1 MRIAT
6 YSINNPVTVWLLMVI
21 CLVGG
26 VLGVINIGKLEDPA
40 FAVKTAIVTTNYPGA
55 TAEEVEQE
63 VTEPLESTIQQLA
76 TLGDI
81 TSRSLPGQSQ
91 ITVEI
96 RDDFNSDNLPQAWDE
111 LRRKVSAAAM
121 RLPSGAN
128 SPVVNDDFGD
138 VYGMFYAV
146 VAEGYSNR
154 EKQQL
159 ATRLRREILTV
170 PGVTQAQLAGVP
182 EETIYVEVSQE
193 KLASLGIS
201 MSSIAQVFQTESAI
215 ANAGSMRL
223 GERRVRLVIPAGD
236 DSEETIRKL
245 KFGVPGTTEQLHVG
259 DIARVYRVESERPSQ
274 VVRHNGQEAF
284 TLAIAGRSDQNIV
297 DIGHEVEE
305 HLNELRETL
314 PLGVDILP
322 IYEQH
327 IVVDTAISD
336 FLVNLAASVA
346 IVVAVLLL
354 VMGWRVGVVVGSTL
368 LLTVLGTVLLM
379 WIFEIQMERISLG
392 ALIIAMGM
400 LVDNAIVIAE
410 SMLLNMQK
418 GQAST
423 EAAEDAAQQTQYP
436 LLAATV
442 IGILAFAGI
451 GLSQDTTGDF
461 MFSLFAVICISLL
474 LSWILAVTVT
484 PLLGHYFFKQTTNGD
499 NGELYNSTGYR
510 FYRGLLGSALRF
522 PKFTVLLLVML
533 TGLSVV
539 GFGLVKQSFFP
550 PSNTPIFYINYTL
563 PQGSDIRATEADIA
577 AIEKQVLAQDEVV
590 NVSSFIG
597 MGASRFMLTY
607 SPELPNPAFGQLI
620 VRTHNRDEIPA
631 VMQRLN
637 EDIRKQHPQAEVF
650 TQRLFFGPATGAKIE
665 ARFKGSDDEVLRD
678 LAAKAEDIMRSTPSV
693 TDIRQDWRQREFT
706 VYPVV
711 DEQKAK
717 IVGLSRTDIADA
729 TEFATV
735 GKTVGV
741 YREDEQQIPV
751 VIRPP
756 VSERQSMQWLK
767 DRLIWS
773 EVQQDFI
780 PITQVIK
787 SFDVEA
793 HNGVIKRR
801 NRVRTLSVLAEPA
814 DGFTAEEGR
823 KQLAQTLAEL
833 DMPAGYELEWGGE
846 YESSRDAQAALGQ
859 QLPVSFLCMILITV
873 LLFNAVR
880 QALLIWFIVPMAI
893 CGVSAGLI
901 LTGLPF
907 SFTALLG
914 LLSLSGMLIKNAIV
928 LVDEADLRRKQG
940 GSIREVIV
948 GASLSRVRPVM
959 LAVLTTV
966 LGMIPLLWDA
976 FFASMA
982 VTIMAGLTFATLLT
996 LVAVPVLYELFFSSQ
1011 SESAETRA

>member
-1 MRIAT
+1 MKIAT
-6 YSINNPVTVWLLMVI
+6 YSIKNPLTVWLLMLI
-21 CLVGG
+21 CLIGG
-26 VLGVINIGKLEDPA
+26 VTGVVAIGKLEDPA
-40 FAVKTAIVTTNYPGA
+40 FAVKTAIVTTTYPGA
-55 TAEEVEQE
+55 TAEEVELE
-63 VTEPLESTIQQLA
+63 ITEPLESTIQQLA
-76 TLGDI
+76 QLGDI

-96 RDDFNSDNLPQAWDE
+96 RDDFNSDNLQQAWDE

-121 RLPSGAN
+121 KLPSGAN

-146 VAEGYSNR
+146 VAEGFSDR
-154 EKQQL
+154 QRQEL
-159 ATRLRREILTV
+159 ATRLRREVLTV

-182 EETIYVEVSQE
+182 EETIYVEVTQE

-201 MSSIAQVFQTESAI
+201 MSSIASVFQTESDI

-223 GERRVRLVIPAGD
+223 GERRIRLVLPAGD
-236 DSEETIRKL
+236 DSEETIKGL
-245 KFGVPGTTEQLHVG
+245 KFGVPGTTEQLHIG
-259 DIARVYRVESERPSQ
+259 DIARVYRVESESPSQ
-274 VVRHNGQEAF
+274 VVRHNGHEAF
-284 TLAIAGRSDQNIV
+284 TLAIAGRSDRNIV
-297 DIGHEVEE
+297 DIGHAVEA
-305 HLNELRETL
+305 HLDELRSHL

-354 VMGWRVGVVVGSTL
+354 VMGWRVGVVVGGTL
-368 LLTVLGTVLLM
+368 LLTVLGTVLTM

-410 SMLLNMQK
+410 SMLLSMHK
-418 GQAST
+418 GQDSVS
-423 EAAEDAAQQTQYP
+423 AAEDAAQQTQYP

-484 PLLGHYFFKQTTNGD
+484 PLLGHYLFTQKEA
-499 NGELYNSTGYR
+499 GEDAGHYDGGGYR
-510 FYRGLLGSALRF
+510 FYKGLLGAALRF
-522 PKFTVLLLVML
+522 PRITVLVLVA
-533 TGLSVV
+533 TTAVSVM
-539 GFGLVKQSFFP
+539 GFALVKQSFFP

-577 AIEKQVLAQDEVV
+577 DIEALVKARDEVV
-590 NVSSFIG
+590 NVTSFIG

-607 SPELPNPAFGQLI
+607 SPDLPNPSFGQLI
-620 VRTHNRDEIPA
+620 VRTHNREEIPL
-631 VMQRLN
+631 VMN
-637 EDIRKQHPQAEVF
+637 ELRAQIRERHPQADVF

-665 ARFKGSDDEVLRD
+665 ARFKGNDSAVLRE
-678 LAAKAEDIMRSTPSV
+678 LGAKAEALMRQDPTI
-693 TDIRQDWRQREFT
+693 TDVRQDWRQREFT
-706 VYPVV
+706 IYPVV

-717 IVGLSRTDIADA
+717 IAGLSRTDIADA

-735 GKTVGV
+735 GKTVGI
-741 YREDEQQIPV
+741 YREDERQIPV

-756 VSERQSMQWLK
+756 VSERQNMDWLR

-787 SFDVEA
+787 EFDVQA
-793 HNGVIKRR
+793 HDGIIKRR
-801 NRVRTLSVLAEPA
+801 NRVRTLTVQAEPA
-814 DGFTAEEGR
+814 GDYTAEEAR
-823 KQLAQTLAEL
+823 RNVAAVIEN
-833 DMPAGYELEWGGE
+833 MPLPDGYSFEWGGE
-846 YESSRDAQAALGQ
+846 FESSRDAQKALGQ
-859 QLPVSFLCMILITV
+859 QLPLSFLSMILITV

-893 CGVSAGLI
+893 CGVTAGLVF
-901 LTGLPF
+901 TGMPF

-928 LVDEADLRRKQG
+928 LVDETDLRRKEG
-940 GSIREVIV
+940 GALRDAIV
-948 GASLSRVRPVM
+948 GASLSRVRPVV

-982 VTIMAGLTFATLLT
+982 VTIMSGLTFATLLT
-996 LVAVPVLYELFFSSQ
+996 LVAVPVLYSLFFS
-1011 SESAETRA
+1011 EKDMGH

>member
-1 MRIAT
+1 MKIAT
-6 YSINNPVTVWLLMVI
+6 YSIKNPLTVWLLMLI
-21 CLVGG
+21 CLIGG
-26 VLGVINIGKLEDPA
+26 VTGVVAIGKLEDPA
-40 FAVKTAIVTTNYPGA
+40 FAVKTAIVTTTYPGA
-55 TAEEVEQE
+55 TAEEVELE
-63 VTEPLESTIQQLA
+63 ITEPLESTIQQLA
-76 TLGDI
+76 QLGDI

-96 RDDFNSDNLPQAWDE
+96 RDDFNSDNLQQAWDE

-121 RLPSGAN
+121 KLPSGAN

-146 VAEGYSNR
+146 VAEGFSDR
-154 EKQQL
+154 QRQEL
-159 ATRLRREILTV
+159 ATRLRREVLTV

-182 EETIYVEVSQE
+182 EETIYVEVTQE

-201 MSSIAQVFQTESAI
+201 MSSIASVFQTESDI

-223 GERRVRLVIPAGD
+223 GERRIRLVLPAGD
-236 DSEETIRKL
+236 DSEETIKGL
-245 KFGVPGTTEQLHVG
+245 KFGVPGTTEQLHIG
-259 DIARVYRVESERPSQ
+259 DIARVYRVESESPSQ
-274 VVRHNGQEAF
+274 VVRHNGHEAF
-284 TLAIAGRSDQNIV
+284 TLAIAGRSDRNIV
-297 DIGHEVEE
+297 DIGHAVEA
-305 HLNELRETL
+305 HLDELRSHL

-354 VMGWRVGVVVGSTL
+354 VMGWRVGVVVGGTL
-368 LLTVLGTVLLM
+368 LLTVLGTVLTM

-410 SMLLNMQK
+410 SMLLSMHK
-418 GQAST
+418 GQDSVS
-423 EAAEDAAQQTQYP
+423 AAEDAAQQTQYP

-484 PLLGHYFFKQTTNGD
+484 PLLGHYLFTQKEA
-499 NGELYNSTGYR
+499 GEDAGHYDGGGYR
-510 FYRGLLGSALRF
+510 FYKGLLGAALRF
-522 PKFTVLLLVML
+522 PRITVLVLVA
-533 TGLSVV
+533 TTAVSVM
-539 GFGLVKQSFFP
+539 GFALVKQSFFP

-577 AIEKQVLAQDEVV
+577 DIEALVKARDEVV
-590 NVSSFIG
+590 NVTSFIG

-607 SPELPNPAFGQLI
+607 SPDLPNPSFGQLI
-620 VRTHNRDEIPA
+620 VRTHNREEIPL
-631 VMQRLN
+631 VMN
-637 EDIRKQHPQAEVF
+637 ELRAQIRERHPQADVF

-665 ARFKGSDDEVLRD
+665 ARFKGNDSAMLRE
-678 LAAKAEDIMRSTPSV
+678 LGAKAEALMRQEPTI
-693 TDIRQDWRQREFT
+693 TDVRQDWRQREFT
-706 VYPVV
+706 IYPVV

-717 IVGLSRTDIADA
+717 IAGLSRTDIADA

-735 GKTVGV
+735 GKTVGI
-741 YREDEQQIPV
+741 YREDERQIPV

-756 VSERQSMQWLK
+756 VSERQNMDWLR

-787 SFDVEA
+787 EFDVQA
-793 HNGVIKRR
+793 HDGIIKRR
-801 NRVRTLSVLAEPA
+801 NRVRTLTVQAEPA
-814 DGFTAEEGR
+814 GDYTAEEAR
-823 KQLAQTLAEL
+823 RNVAAVIEN
-833 DMPAGYELEWGGE
+833 MPLPDGYSFEWGGE
-846 YESSRDAQAALGQ
+846 FESSRDAQKALGQ
-859 QLPVSFLCMILITV
+859 QLPLSFLSMILITV

-893 CGVSAGLI
+893 CGVTAGLVF
-901 LTGLPF
+901 TGMPF

-928 LVDEADLRRKQG
+928 LVDETDLRRKEG
-940 GSIREVIV
+940 GALRDAIV
-948 GASLSRVRPVM
+948 GASLSRVRPVV

-982 VTIMAGLTFATLLT
+982 VTIMSGLTFATLLT
-996 LVAVPVLYELFFSSQ
+996 LVAVPVLYSLFFS
-1011 SESAETRA
+1011 EKDMGH

>member
-1 MRIAT
+1 MKIAT
-6 YSINNPVTVWLLMVI
+6 YSIKNPLTVWLLMLI
-21 CLVGG
+21 CLIGG
-26 VLGVINIGKLEDPA
+26 VTGVVAIGKLEDPA
-40 FAVKTAIVTTNYPGA
+40 FAVKTAIVTTTYPGA
-55 TAEEVEQE
+55 TAEEVELE
-63 VTEPLESTIQQLA
+63 ITEPLESTIQQLA
-76 TLGDI
+76 QLGDI

-96 RDDFNSDNLPQAWDE
+96 RDDFNSDNLQQAWDE

-121 RLPSGAN
+121 KLPSGAN

-146 VAEGYSNR
+146 VAEGFSDR
-154 EKQQL
+154 QRQEL
-159 ATRLRREILTV
+159 ATRLRREVLTV

-182 EETIYVEVSQE
+182 EETIYVEVTQE

-201 MSSIAQVFQTESAI
+201 MSSIASVFQTESDI

-223 GERRVRLVIPAGD
+223 GERRIRLVLPAGD
-236 DSEETIRKL
+236 DSEETIKGL
-245 KFGVPGTTEQLHVG
+245 KFGVPGTTEQLHIG
-259 DIARVYRVESERPSQ
+259 DIARVYRVESESPSQ
-274 VVRHNGQEAF
+274 VVRHNGHEAF
-284 TLAIAGRSDQNIV
+284 TLAIAGRSDRNIV
-297 DIGHEVEE
+297 DIGHAVEA
-305 HLNELRETL
+305 HLDELRSHL

-354 VMGWRVGVVVGSTL
+354 VMGWRVGVVVGGTL
-368 LLTVLGTVLLM
+368 LLTVLGTVLTM

-410 SMLLNMQK
+410 SMLLSMHK
-418 GQAST
+418 GQDSVS
-423 EAAEDAAQQTQYP
+423 AAEDAAQQTQYP

-484 PLLGHYFFKQTTNGD
+484 PLLGHYLFTQKEA
-499 NGELYNSTGYR
+499 GEDAGHYDGGGYR
-510 FYRGLLGSALRF
+510 FYKGLLGAALRF
-522 PKFTVLLLVML
+522 PRITVLVLVA
-533 TGLSVV
+533 TTAVSVM
-539 GFGLVKQSFFP
+539 GFALVKQSFFP

-577 AIEKQVLAQDEVV
+577 DIEAMVKARDEVV
-590 NVSSFIG
+590 NVTSFIG

-607 SPELPNPAFGQLI
+607 SPDLPNPSFGQLI
-620 VRTHNRDEIPA
+620 VRTHNREEIPL
-631 VMQRLN
+631 VMN
-637 EDIRKQHPQAEVF
+637 ELRAQIRERHPQADVF

-665 ARFKGSDDEVLRD
+665 ARFKGNDSAVLRE
-678 LAAKAEDIMRSTPSV
+678 LGAKAEALMRQEPTI
-693 TDIRQDWRQREFT
+693 TDVRQDWRQREFT
-706 VYPVV
+706 IYPVV

-717 IVGLSRTDIADA
+717 IAGLSRTDIADA

-735 GKTVGV
+735 GKTVGI
-741 YREDEQQIPV
+741 YREDERQIPV

-756 VSERQSMQWLK
+756 VSERQNMDWLR

-787 SFDVEA
+787 EFDVQA
-793 HNGVIKRR
+793 HDGIIKRR
-801 NRVRTLSVLAEPA
+801 NRVRTLTVQAEPA
-814 DGFTAEEGR
+814 GDYTAEEAR
-823 KQLAQTLAEL
+823 RNVAAVIENMSLP
-833 DMPAGYELEWGGE
+833 DGYSFEWGGE
-846 YESSRDAQAALGQ
+846 FESSRDAQKALGQ
-859 QLPVSFLCMILITV
+859 QLPLSFLSMILITV

-893 CGVSAGLI
+893 CGVTAGLVF
-901 LTGLPF
+901 TGMPF

-928 LVDEADLRRKQG
+928 LVDETDLRRKEG
-940 GSIREVIV
+940 GALRDAIV
-948 GASLSRVRPVM
+948 GASLSRVRPVV

-982 VTIMAGLTFATLLT
+982 VTIMSGLTFATLLT
-996 LVAVPVLYELFFSSQ
+996 LVAVPVLYSLFFS
-1011 SESAETRA
+1011 EKDMGH

>member
-1 MRIAT
+1 MKIAT
-6 YSINNPVTVWLLMVI
+6 YSIKNPLTVWLLMLI
-21 CLVGG
+21 CLIGG
-26 VLGVINIGKLEDPA
+26 VTGVVAIGKLEDPA
-40 FAVKTAIVTTNYPGA
+40 FAVKTAIVTTTYPGA
-55 TAEEVEQE
+55 TAEEVELE
-63 VTEPLESTIQQLA
+63 ITEPLESTIQQLA
-76 TLGDI
+76 QLGDI

-96 RDDFNSDNLPQAWDE
+96 RDDFNSDNLQQAWDE

-121 RLPSGAN
+121 KLPSGAN

-146 VAEGYSNR
+146 VAEGFSDR
-154 EKQQL
+154 QRQEL
-159 ATRLRREILTV
+159 ATRLRREVLTV

-182 EETIYVEVSQE
+182 EETIYVEVTQE

-201 MSSIAQVFQTESAI
+201 MSSIASVFQTESDI

-223 GERRVRLVIPAGD
+223 GERRIRLVLPAGD
-236 DSEETIRKL
+236 DSEETIKGL
-245 KFGVPGTTEQLHVG
+245 KFGVPGTTEQLHIG
-259 DIARVYRVESERPSQ
+259 DIARVYRVESESPSQ
-274 VVRHNGQEAF
+274 VVRHNGHEAF
-284 TLAIAGRSDQNIV
+284 TLAIAGRSDRNIV
-297 DIGHEVEE
+297 DIGHAVEA
-305 HLNELRETL
+305 HLDELRSHL

-354 VMGWRVGVVVGSTL
+354 VMGWRVGVVVGGTL
-368 LLTVLGTVLLM
+368 LLTVLGTVLTM

-410 SMLLNMQK
+410 SMLLSMHK
-418 GQAST
+418 GQDSVS
-423 EAAEDAAQQTQYP
+423 AAEDAAQQTQYP

-484 PLLGHYFFKQTTNGD
+484 PLLGHYLFTQKEA
-499 NGELYNSTGYR
+499 GEDAGHYDGGGYR
-510 FYRGLLGSALRF
+510 FYKGLLGAALRF
-522 PKFTVLLLVML
+522 PRITVLVLVA
-533 TGLSVV
+533 TTAVSVM
-539 GFGLVKQSFFP
+539 GFALVKQSFFP

-577 AIEKQVLAQDEVV
+577 DIEALVKARDEVV
-590 NVSSFIG
+590 NVTSFIG

-607 SPELPNPAFGQLI
+607 SPDLPNPSFGQLI
-620 VRTHNRDEIPA
+620 VRTHNREEIPL
-631 VMQRLN
+631 VMN
-637 EDIRKQHPQAEVF
+637 ELRAQIRERHPQADVF

-665 ARFKGSDDEVLRD
+665 ARFKGNDSAMLRE
-678 LAAKAEDIMRSTPSV
+678 LGAKAEALMRQEPTI
-693 TDIRQDWRQREFT
+693 TDVRQDWRQREFT
-706 VYPVV
+706 IYPVV

-717 IVGLSRTDIADA
+717 IAGLSRTDIADA

-735 GKTVGV
+735 GKTVGI
-741 YREDEQQIPV
+741 YREDERQIPV

-756 VSERQSMQWLK
+756 VSERQNMDWLR

-787 SFDVEA
+787 EFDVQA
-793 HNGVIKRR
+793 HDGIIKRR
-801 NRVRTLSVLAEPA
+801 NRVRTLTVQAEPA
-814 DGFTAEEGR
+814 GDYTAEEAR
-823 KQLAQTLAEL
+823 RNVAAVIEN
-833 DMPAGYELEWGGE
+833 MPLPDGYSFEWGGE
-846 YESSRDAQAALGQ
+846 FESSRDAQKALGQ
-859 QLPVSFLCMILITV
+859 QLPLSFLSMILITV

-893 CGVSAGLI
+893 CGVTAGLVF
-901 LTGLPF
+901 TGMPF

-928 LVDEADLRRKQG
+928 LVDETDLRRKEG
-940 GSIREVIV
+940 GALRDAIV
-948 GASLSRVRPVM
+948 GASLSRVRPVV

-982 VTIMAGLTFATLLT
+982 VTIMSGLTFATLLT
-996 LVAVPVLYELFFSSQ
+996 LVAVPVLYSLFFS
-1011 SESAETRA
+1011 EKGMGH

>member
-1 MRIAT
+1 MKIAT
-6 YSINNPVTVWLLMVI
+6 YSIKNPLTVWLLMLI
-21 CLVGG
+21 CLIGG
-26 VLGVINIGKLEDPA
+26 VTGVVAIGKLEDPA
-40 FAVKTAIVTTNYPGA
+40 FAVKTAIVTTTYPGA
-55 TAEEVEQE
+55 TAEEVELE
-63 VTEPLESTIQQLA
+63 ITEPLESTIQQLA
-76 TLGDI
+76 QLGDI

-96 RDDFNSDNLPQAWDE
+96 RDDFNSDNLQQAWDE

-121 RLPSGAN
+121 KLPSGAN

-146 VAEGYSNR
+146 VAEGFSDR
-154 EKQQL
+154 QRQEL
-159 ATRLRREILTV
+159 ATRLRREVLTV

-182 EETIYVEVSQE
+182 EETIYVEVTQE

-201 MSSIAQVFQTESAI
+201 MSSIASVFQTESDI

-223 GERRVRLVIPAGD
+223 GERRIRLVLPAGD
-236 DSEETIRKL
+236 DSEETIKGL
-245 KFGVPGTTEQLHVG
+245 KFGVPGTTEQLHIG
-259 DIARVYRVESERPSQ
+259 DIARVYRVESESPSQ
-274 VVRHNGQEAF
+274 VVRHNGHEAF
-284 TLAIAGRSDQNIV
+284 TLAIAGRSDRNIV
-297 DIGHEVEE
+297 DIGHAVEA
-305 HLNELRETL
+305 HLDELRSHL

-354 VMGWRVGVVVGSTL
+354 VMGWRVGVVVGGTL
-368 LLTVLGTVLLM
+368 LLTVLGTVLTM

-410 SMLLNMQK
+410 SMLLSMHK
-418 GQAST
+418 GQDSVS
-423 EAAEDAAQQTQYP
+423 AAEDAAQQTQYP

-484 PLLGHYFFKQTTNGD
+484 PLLGHYLFTQKEA
-499 NGELYNSTGYR
+499 GEDAGHYDGGGYR
-510 FYRGLLGSALRF
+510 FYKGLLGAALRF
-522 PKFTVLLLVML
+522 PRITVLVLVA
-533 TGLSVV
+533 TTAVSVM
-539 GFGLVKQSFFP
+539 GFALVKQSFFP

-577 AIEKQVLAQDEVV
+577 DIEALVKVRDEVV
-590 NVSSFIG
+590 NVTSFIG

-607 SPELPNPAFGQLI
+607 SPDLPNPSFGQLI
-620 VRTHNRDEIPA
+620 VRTHNREEIPV
-631 VMQRLN
+631 VMN
-637 EDIRKQHPQAEVF
+637 ELRAQIRERHPQADVF

-665 ARFKGSDDEVLRD
+665 ARFKGNDSAVLRE
-678 LAAKAEDIMRSTPSV
+678 LGAKAEALMRQEPTI
-693 TDIRQDWRQREFT
+693 TDVRQDWRQREFT
-706 VYPVV
+706 IYPVV

-717 IVGLSRTDIADA
+717 IAGLSRTDIADA

-735 GKTVGV
+735 GKAVGI
-741 YREDEQQIPV
+741 YREDERQIPV

-756 VSERQSMQWLK
+756 VSERQNMDWLR

-787 SFDVEA
+787 EFDVQA
-793 HNGVIKRR
+793 HDGIIKRR
-801 NRVRTLSVLAEPA
+801 NRVRTLTVQAEPA
-814 DGFTAEEGR
+814 GDYTAEEAR
-823 KQLAQTLAEL
+823 RNVAAVIEN
-833 DMPAGYELEWGGE
+833 MPLPDGYSFEWGGE
-846 YESSRDAQAALGQ
+846 FESSRDAQKALGQ
-859 QLPVSFLCMILITV
+859 QLPLSFLSMILITV

-893 CGVSAGLI
+893 CGVTAGLVF
-901 LTGLPF
+901 TGMPF

-928 LVDEADLRRKQG
+928 LVDETDLRRKESG
-940 GSIREVIV
+940 VLRDAIV
-948 GASLSRVRPVM
+948 GASLSRVRPVV

-982 VTIMAGLTFATLLT
+982 VTIMSGLTFATLLT
-996 LVAVPVLYELFFSSQ
+996 LVAVPVLYSLFFS
-1011 SESAETRA
+1011 EKDMGH

>member
-1 MRIAT
+1 MKIAT
-6 YSINNPVTVWLLMVI
+6 YSIKNPLTVWLLMLI
-21 CLVGG
+21 CLIGG
-26 VLGVINIGKLEDPA
+26 VTGVVAIGKLEDPA
-40 FAVKTAIVTTNYPGA
+40 FAVKTAIVTTTYPGA
-55 TAEEVEQE
+55 TAEEVELE
-63 VTEPLESTIQQLA
+63 ITEPLESTIQQLA
-76 TLGDI
+76 QLGDI

-96 RDDFNSDNLPQAWDE
+96 RDDFNSDNLQQAWDE

-121 RLPSGAN
+121 KLPSGAN

-146 VAEGYSNR
+146 VAEGFSDR
-154 EKQQL
+154 QRQEL
-159 ATRLRREILTV
+159 ATRLRREVLTV

-182 EETIYVEVSQE
+182 EETIYVEVTQE

-201 MSSIAQVFQTESAI
+201 MSSIASVFQTESDI

-223 GERRVRLVIPAGD
+223 GERRIRLVLPAGD
-236 DSEETIRKL
+236 DSEETIKGL
-245 KFGVPGTTEQLHVG
+245 KFGVPGTTEQLHIG
-259 DIARVYRVESERPSQ
+259 DIARVYRVESESPSQ
-274 VVRHNGQEAF
+274 VVRHNGHEAF
-284 TLAIAGRSDQNIV
+284 TLAIAGRSDRNIV
-297 DIGHEVEE
+297 DIGHAVEA
-305 HLNELRETL
+305 HLDELRSHL

-354 VMGWRVGVVVGSTL
+354 VMGWRVGVVVGGTL
-368 LLTVLGTVLLM
+368 LLTVLGTVLTM

-410 SMLLNMQK
+410 SMLLSMHK
-418 GQAST
+418 GQDSVS
-423 EAAEDAAQQTQYP
+423 AAEDAAQQTQYP

-484 PLLGHYFFKQTTNGD
+484 PLLGHYLFTQKEA
-499 NGELYNSTGYR
+499 GEDAGHYDGGGYR
-510 FYRGLLGSALRF
+510 FYKGLLGAALRF
-522 PKFTVLLLVML
+522 PRITVLVLVA
-533 TGLSVV
+533 TTAVSVM
-539 GFGLVKQSFFP
+539 GFALVKQSFFP
-550 PSNTPIFYINYTL
+550 PSNTPIFYVNYTL

-577 AIEKQVLAQDEVV
+577 DIEALVKARDEVV
-590 NVSSFIG
+590 NVTSFIG

-607 SPELPNPAFGQLI
+607 SPDLPNPSFGQLI
-620 VRTHNRDEIPA
+620 VRTHNREEIPL
-631 VMQRLN
+631 VMN
-637 EDIRKQHPQAEVF
+637 ELRAQIRERHPQADVF

-665 ARFKGSDDEVLRD
+665 ARFKGNDSAMLRE
-678 LAAKAEDIMRSTPSV
+678 LGAKAEALMRQEPTI
-693 TDIRQDWRQREFT
+693 TDVRQDWRQREFT
-706 VYPVV
+706 IYPVV

-717 IVGLSRTDIADA
+717 IAGLSRTDIADA

-735 GKTVGV
+735 GKTVGI
-741 YREDEQQIPV
+741 YREDERQIPV

-756 VSERQSMQWLK
+756 VSERQNMDWLR

-787 SFDVEA
+787 EFDVQA
-793 HNGVIKRR
+793 HDGIIKRR
-801 NRVRTLSVLAEPA
+801 NRVRTLTVQAEPA
-814 DGFTAEEGR
+814 GDYTAEEAR
-823 KQLAQTLAEL
+823 RNVAAVIEN
-833 DMPAGYELEWGGE
+833 MPLPDGYSFEWGGE
-846 YESSRDAQAALGQ
+846 FESSRDAQKALGQ
-859 QLPVSFLCMILITV
+859 QLPLSFLSMILITV

-893 CGVSAGLI
+893 CGVTAGLVF
-901 LTGLPF
+901 TGMPF

-928 LVDEADLRRKQG
+928 LVDETDLRRKEG
-940 GSIREVIV
+940 GALRDAIV
-948 GASLSRVRPVM
+948 GASLSRVRPVV

-982 VTIMAGLTFATLLT
+982 VTIMSGLTFATLLT
-996 LVAVPVLYELFFSSQ
+996 LVAVPVLYSLFFS
-1011 SESAETRA
+1011 EKDMGH

>member
-1 MRIAT
+1 MKIAT
-6 YSINNPVTVWLLMVI
+6 YSIKNPLTVWLLMLI
-21 CLVGG
+21 CLIGG
-26 VLGVINIGKLEDPA
+26 VTGVVAIGKLEDPA
-40 FAVKTAIVTTNYPGA
+40 FAVKTAIVTTTYPGA
-55 TAEEVEQE
+55 TAEEVELE
-63 VTEPLESTIQQLA
+63 ITEPLESTIQQLA
-76 TLGDI
+76 QLGDI

-96 RDDFNSDNLPQAWDE
+96 RDDFNSDNLQQAWDE

-121 RLPSGAN
+121 KLPSGAN

-146 VAEGYSNR
+146 VAEGFSDR
-154 EKQQL
+154 QRQEL
-159 ATRLRREILTV
+159 ATRLRREVLTV

-182 EETIYVEVSQE
+182 EETIYVEVTQE

-201 MSSIAQVFQTESAI
+201 MSSIASVFQTESDI

-223 GERRVRLVIPAGD
+223 GERRIRLVLPAGD
-236 DSEETIRKL
+236 DSEETIKGL
-245 KFGVPGTTEQLHVG
+245 KFGVPGTTEQLHIG
-259 DIARVYRVESERPSQ
+259 DIARVYRVESESPSQ
-274 VVRHNGQEAF
+274 VVRHNGHEAF
-284 TLAIAGRSDQNIV
+284 TLAIAGRSDRNIV
-297 DIGHEVEE
+297 DIGHAVEA
-305 HLNELRETL
+305 HLDELRSHL

-354 VMGWRVGVVVGSTL
+354 VMGWRVGVVVGGTL
-368 LLTVLGTVLLM
+368 LLTVLGTVLTM

-410 SMLLNMQK
+410 SMLLSMHK
-418 GQAST
+418 GQDSVS
-423 EAAEDAAQQTQYP
+423 AAEDAAQQTQYP

-484 PLLGHYFFKQTTNGD
+484 PLLGHYLFTQKEA
-499 NGELYNSTGYR
+499 GEDAGHYDGGGYR
-510 FYRGLLGSALRF
+510 FYKGLLGAALRF
-522 PKFTVLLLVML
+522 PRITVLVLVA
-533 TGLSVV
+533 TTAVSVM
-539 GFGLVKQSFFP
+539 GFALVKQSFFP

-577 AIEKQVLAQDEVV
+577 DIEALVKARDEVV
-590 NVSSFIG
+590 NVTSFIG

-607 SPELPNPAFGQLI
+607 SPDLPNPSFGQLI
-620 VRTHNRDEIPA
+620 VRTHNREEIPL
-631 VMQRLN
+631 VMN
-637 EDIRKQHPQAEVF
+637 ELRAQIRERHPQADVF

-665 ARFKGSDDEVLRD
+665 ARFKGNDSAVLRE
-678 LAAKAEDIMRSTPSV
+678 LGAKAEALMRQEPTI
-693 TDIRQDWRQREFT
+693 TDVRQDWRQREFT
-706 VYPVV
+706 IYPVV

-717 IVGLSRTDIADA
+717 IAGLSRTDIADA

-735 GKTVGV
+735 GKTVGI
-741 YREDEQQIPV
+741 YREDERQIPV

-756 VSERQSMQWLK
+756 VSERQNMDWLR

-787 SFDVEA
+787 EFDVQA
-793 HNGVIKRR
+793 HDGIIKRR
-801 NRVRTLSVLAEPA
+801 NRVRTLTVQAEPA
-814 DGFTAEEGR
+814 GDYTAEEAR
-823 KQLAQTLAEL
+823 RNVAAVIEN
-833 DMPAGYELEWGGE
+833 MPLPDGYSFEWGGE
-846 YESSRDAQAALGQ
+846 FESSRDAQKALGQ
-859 QLPVSFLCMILITV
+859 QLPLSFLSMILITV

-893 CGVSAGLI
+893 CGVTAGLVF
-901 LTGLPF
+901 TGMPF

-928 LVDEADLRRKQG
+928 LVDETDLRRKEG
-940 GSIREVIV
+940 GALRDAIV
-948 GASLSRVRPVM
+948 GASLSRVRPVV

-982 VTIMAGLTFATLLT
+982 VTIMSGLTFATLLT
-996 LVAVPVLYELFFSSQ
+996 LVAVPVLYSLFFS
-1011 SESAETRA
+1011 EKDMGH

>member
-1 MRIAT
+1 M
-6 YSINNPVTVWLLMVI
+6 
-21 CLVGG
+21 
-26 VLGVINIGKLEDPA
+26 
-40 FAVKTAIVTTNYPGA
+40 
-55 TAEEVEQE
+55 
-63 VTEPLESTIQQLA
+63 
-76 TLGDI
+76 
-81 TSRSLPGQSQ
+81 
-91 ITVEI
+91 
-96 RDDFNSDNLPQAWDE
+96 
-111 LRRKVSAAAM
+111 
-121 RLPSGAN
+121 
-128 SPVVNDDFGD
+128 
-138 VYGMFYAV
+138 
-146 VAEGYSNR
+146 VAEGFSDR
-154 EKQQL
+154 QRQEL
-159 ATRLRREILTV
+159 ATRLRREVLTV

-182 EETIYVEVSQE
+182 EETIYVEVTQE

-201 MSSIAQVFQTESAI
+201 MSSIASVFQTESDI

-223 GERRVRLVIPAGD
+223 GERRIRLVLPAGD
-236 DSEETIRKL
+236 DSEETIKGL
-245 KFGVPGTTEQLHVG
+245 KFGVPGTTEQLHIG
-259 DIARVYRVESERPSQ
+259 DIARVYRVESESPSQ
-274 VVRHNGQEAF
+274 VVRHNGHEAF
-284 TLAIAGRSDQNIV
+284 TLAIAGRSDRNIV
-297 DIGHEVEE
+297 DIGHAVEA
-305 HLNELRETL
+305 HLDELRSHL

-354 VMGWRVGVVVGSTL
+354 VMGWRVGVVVGGTL
-368 LLTVLGTVLLM
+368 LLTVLGTVLTM

-410 SMLLNMQK
+410 SMLLSMHK
-418 GQAST
+418 GQDSVS
-423 EAAEDAAQQTQYP
+423 AAEDAAQQTQYP

-484 PLLGHYFFKQTTNGD
+484 PLLGHYLFTQKEA
-499 NGELYNSTGYR
+499 GEDAGHYDGGGYR
-510 FYRGLLGSALRF
+510 FYKGLLGAALRF
-522 PKFTVLLLVML
+522 PRITVLVLVA
-533 TGLSVV
+533 TTAVSVM
-539 GFGLVKQSFFP
+539 GFALVKQSFFP

-577 AIEKQVLAQDEVV
+577 DIEALVKARDEVV
-590 NVSSFIG
+590 NVTSFIG

-607 SPELPNPAFGQLI
+607 SPDLPNPSFGQLI
-620 VRTHNRDEIPA
+620 VRTHNREEIPL
-631 VMQRLN
+631 VMN
-637 EDIRKQHPQAEVF
+637 ELRAQIRERHPQADVF

-665 ARFKGSDDEVLRD
+665 ARFKGNDSAMLRE
-678 LAAKAEDIMRSTPSV
+678 LGAKAEALMRQEPTI
-693 TDIRQDWRQREFT
+693 TDVRQDWRQREFT
-706 VYPVV
+706 IYPVV

-717 IVGLSRTDIADA
+717 IAGLSRTDIADA

-735 GKTVGV
+735 GKTVGI
-741 YREDEQQIPV
+741 YREDERQIPV

-756 VSERQSMQWLK
+756 VSERQNMDWLR

-787 SFDVEA
+787 EFDVQA
-793 HNGVIKRR
+793 HDGIIKRR
-801 NRVRTLSVLAEPA
+801 NRVRTLTVQAEPA
-814 DGFTAEEGR
+814 GDYTAEEAR
-823 KQLAQTLAEL
+823 RNVAAVIEN
-833 DMPAGYELEWGGE
+833 MPLPDGYSFEWGGE
-846 YESSRDAQAALGQ
+846 FESSRDAQKALGQ
-859 QLPVSFLCMILITV
+859 QLPLSFLSMILITV

-893 CGVSAGLI
+893 CGVTAGLVF
-901 LTGLPF
+901 TGMPF

-928 LVDEADLRRKQG
+928 LVDETDLRRKEG
-940 GSIREVIV
+940 GALRDAIV
-948 GASLSRVRPVM
+948 GASLSRVRPVV

-982 VTIMAGLTFATLLT
+982 VTIMSGLTFATLLT
-996 LVAVPVLYELFFSSQ
+996 LVAVPVLYSLFFS
-1011 SESAETRA
+1011 EKDMGH

>member
-1 MRIAT
+1 MKIAT
-6 YSINNPVTVWLLMVI
+6 YSIKNPLTVWLLMLI
-21 CLVGG
+21 CLIGG
-26 VLGVINIGKLEDPA
+26 VTGVVAIGKLEDPA
-40 FAVKTAIVTTNYPGA
+40 FAVKTAIVTTTYPGA
-55 TAEEVEQE
+55 TAEEVELE
-63 VTEPLESTIQQLA
+63 ITEPLESTIQQLA
-76 TLGDI
+76 QLGDI

-96 RDDFNSDNLPQAWDE
+96 RDDFNSDNLQQAWDE
-111 LRRKVSAAAM
+111 LRRKVSAASM
-121 RLPSGAN
+121 KLPSGAN

-146 VAEGYSNR
+146 VAEGFSDR
-154 EKQQL
+154 QRQEL
-159 ATRLRREILTV
+159 ATRLRREVLTV

-182 EETIYVEVSQE
+182 EETIYVEVTQE

-201 MSSIAQVFQTESAI
+201 MSSIASVFQTESDI

-223 GERRVRLVIPAGD
+223 GERRIRLVLPAGD
-236 DSEETIRKL
+236 DSEETIKGL
-245 KFGVPGTTEQLHVG
+245 KFGVPGTTEQLHIG
-259 DIARVYRVESERPSQ
+259 DIARVYRVESESPSQ
-274 VVRHNGQEAF
+274 VVRHNGHEAF
-284 TLAIAGRSDQNIV
+284 TLAIAGRSDRNIV
-297 DIGHEVEE
+297 DIGHAVEA
-305 HLNELRETL
+305 HLDELRSHL

-354 VMGWRVGVVVGSTL
+354 VMGWRVGVVVGGTL
-368 LLTVLGTVLLM
+368 LLTVLGTVLTM

-410 SMLLNMQK
+410 SMLLSMHK
-418 GQAST
+418 GQDSVS
-423 EAAEDAAQQTQYP
+423 AAEDAAQQTQYP

-484 PLLGHYFFKQTTNGD
+484 PLLGHYLFTQKEA
-499 NGELYNSTGYR
+499 GEDAGHYDGGGYR
-510 FYRGLLGSALRF
+510 FYKGLLGAALRF
-522 PKFTVLLLVML
+522 PRITVLVLVA
-533 TGLSVV
+533 TTAVSVM
-539 GFGLVKQSFFP
+539 GFALVKQSFFP

-577 AIEKQVLAQDEVV
+577 DIEAMVKARDEVV
-590 NVSSFIG
+590 NVTSFIG

-607 SPELPNPAFGQLI
+607 SPDLPNPSFGQLI
-620 VRTHNRDEIPA
+620 VRTHNREEIPL
-631 VMQRLN
+631 VMN
-637 EDIRKQHPQAEVF
+637 ELRAQIRERHPQADVF

-665 ARFKGSDDEVLRD
+665 ARFKGNDSAVLRE
-678 LAAKAEDIMRSTPSV
+678 LGAKAEALMRQEPTI
-693 TDIRQDWRQREFT
+693 TDVRQDWRQREFT
-706 VYPVV
+706 IYPVV

-717 IVGLSRTDIADA
+717 IAGLSRTDIADA

-735 GKTVGV
+735 GKTVGI
-741 YREDEQQIPV
+741 YREDERQIPV

-756 VSERQSMQWLK
+756 VSERQNMDWLR

-787 SFDVEA
+787 EFDVQA
-793 HNGVIKRR
+793 HDGIIKRR
-801 NRVRTLSVLAEPA
+801 NRVRTLTVQAEPA
-814 DGFTAEEGR
+814 GDYTAEEAR
-823 KQLAQTLAEL
+823 RNVAAVIENMSLP
-833 DMPAGYELEWGGE
+833 DGYSFEWGGE
-846 YESSRDAQAALGQ
+846 FESSRDAQKALGQ
-859 QLPVSFLCMILITV
+859 QLPLSFLSMILITV

-893 CGVSAGLI
+893 CGVTAGLVF
-901 LTGLPF
+901 TGMPF

-928 LVDEADLRRKQG
+928 LVDETDLRRKEG
-940 GSIREVIV
+940 GALRDAIV
-948 GASLSRVRPVM
+948 GASLSRVRPVV

-982 VTIMAGLTFATLLT
+982 VTIMSGLTFATLLT
-996 LVAVPVLYELFFSSQ
+996 LVAVPVLYSLFFS
-1011 SESAETRA
+1011 EKDMGH

>member
-6 YSINNPVTVWLLMVI
+6 YSIKNPLTVWLLMLI
-21 CLVGG
+21 CLIGG
-26 VLGVINIGKLEDPA
+26 VTGVVAIGKLEDPA
-40 FAVKTAIVTTNYPGA
+40 FAVKTAIVTTTYPGA
-55 TAEEVEQE
+55 TAEEVELE
-63 VTEPLESTIQQLA
+63 ITEPLESTIQQLA
-76 TLGDI
+76 QLGDI

-96 RDDFNSDNLPQAWDE
+96 RDDFNSDNLQQAWDE

-121 RLPSGAN
+121 KLPSGAN

-146 VAEGYSNR
+146 VAEGFSDR
-154 EKQQL
+154 QRQEL
-159 ATRLRREILTV
+159 ATRLRREVLTV

-182 EETIYVEVSQE
+182 EETIYVEVTQE

-201 MSSIAQVFQTESAI
+201 MSSIASVFQTESDI

-223 GERRVRLVIPAGD
+223 GERRIRLVLPAGD
-236 DSEETIRKL
+236 DSEETIKGL
-245 KFGVPGTTEQLHVG
+245 KFGVPGTTEQLHIG
-259 DIARVYRVESERPSQ
+259 DIARVYRVESESPSQ
-274 VVRHNGQEAF
+274 VVRHNGHEAF
-284 TLAIAGRSDQNIV
+284 TLAIAGRSDRNIV
-297 DIGHEVEE
+297 DIGHAVEA
-305 HLNELRETL
+305 HLDELRSHL

-354 VMGWRVGVVVGSTL
+354 VMGWRVGVVVGGTL
-368 LLTVLGTVLLM
+368 LLTVLGTVLTM

-410 SMLLNMQK
+410 SMLLSMHK
-418 GQAST
+418 GQDSVS
-423 EAAEDAAQQTQYP
+423 AAEDAAQQTQYP

-484 PLLGHYFFKQTTNGD
+484 PLLGHYLFTQKEA
-499 NGELYNSTGYR
+499 GEDAGHYDGVGYR
-510 FYRGLLGSALRF
+510 FYKGLLGAALRF
-522 PKFTVLLLVML
+522 PRITVLVLVA
-533 TGLSVV
+533 TTAVSVM
-539 GFGLVKQSFFP
+539 GFALVKQSFFP

-577 AIEKQVLAQDEVV
+577 DIEALVKARDEVV
-590 NVSSFIG
+590 NVTSFIG

-607 SPELPNPAFGQLI
+607 SPDLPNPSFGQLI
-620 VRTHNRDEIPA
+620 VRTHNREEIPL
-631 VMQRLN
+631 VMN
-637 EDIRKQHPQAEVF
+637 ELRAQIRERHPQADVF

-665 ARFKGSDDEVLRD
+665 ARFKGNDSAVLRE
-678 LAAKAEDIMRSTPSV
+678 LGAKAEALMRQEPTI
-693 TDIRQDWRQREFT
+693 TDVRQDWRQREFT
-706 VYPVV
+706 IYPVV

-717 IVGLSRTDIADA
+717 IAGLSRTDIADA

-735 GKTVGV
+735 GKTVGI
-741 YREDEQQIPV
+741 YREDERQIPV

-756 VSERQSMQWLK
+756 VSERQNMDWLR

-787 SFDVEA
+787 EFDVQA
-793 HNGVIKRR
+793 HDGIIKRR
-801 NRVRTLSVLAEPA
+801 NRVRTLTVQAEPA
-814 DGFTAEEGR
+814 GDYTAEEAR
-823 KQLAQTLAEL
+823 RNVAAVIEN
-833 DMPAGYELEWGGE
+833 MPLPDGYSFEWGGE
-846 YESSRDAQAALGQ
+846 FESSRDAQQALGQ
-859 QLPVSFLCMILITV
+859 QLPLSFLSMILITV

-893 CGVSAGLI
+893 CGVTAGLVF
-901 LTGLPF
+901 TGMPF

-928 LVDEADLRRKQG
+928 LVDETDLRRKEG
-940 GSIREVIV
+940 GALRDAIV
-948 GASLSRVRPVM
+948 GASLSRVRPVV

-982 VTIMAGLTFATLLT
+982 VTIMSGLTFATLLT
-996 LVAVPVLYELFFSSQ
+996 LVAVPVLYSLFFS
-1011 SESAETRA
+1011 EKDMGH

>member
-1 MRIAT
+1 MKIAT
-6 YSINNPVTVWLLMVI
+6 YSIKNPLTVWLLMLI
-21 CLVGG
+21 CLIGG
-26 VLGVINIGKLEDPA
+26 VTGVVAIGKLEDPA
-40 FAVKTAIVTTNYPGA
+40 FAVKTAIVTTTYPGA
-55 TAEEVEQE
+55 TAEEVELE
-63 VTEPLESTIQQLA
+63 ITEPLESTIQQLA
-76 TLGDI
+76 QLGDI

-96 RDDFNSDNLPQAWDE
+96 RDDFNSDNLQQAWDE

-121 RLPSGAN
+121 KLPSGAN

-146 VAEGYSNR
+146 VAEGFSDR
-154 EKQQL
+154 QRQEL
-159 ATRLRREILTV
+159 ATRLRREVLTV

-182 EETIYVEVSQE
+182 EETIYVEVTQE

-201 MSSIAQVFQTESAI
+201 MSSIASVFQTESDI

-223 GERRVRLVIPAGD
+223 GERRIRLVLPAGD
-236 DSEETIRKL
+236 DSEETIKGL
-245 KFGVPGTTEQLHVG
+245 KFGVPGTTEQLHIG
-259 DIARVYRVESERPSQ
+259 DIARVYRVESESPSQ
-274 VVRHNGQEAF
+274 VVRHNGHEAF
-284 TLAIAGRSDQNIV
+284 TLAIAGRSDRNIV
-297 DIGHEVEE
+297 DIGHAVEAR
-305 HLNELRETL
+305 LDELRSHL

-354 VMGWRVGVVVGSTL
+354 VMGWRVGVVVGGTL
-368 LLTVLGTVLLM
+368 LLTVLGTVLTM

-410 SMLLNMQK
+410 SMLLSMHK
-418 GQAST
+418 GQDSVS
-423 EAAEDAAQQTQYP
+423 AAEDAAQQTQYP

-484 PLLGHYFFKQTTNGD
+484 PLLGHYLFTQKEA
-499 NGELYNSTGYR
+499 GEDAGHYDGGGYR
-510 FYRGLLGSALRF
+510 FYKGLLSAALRF
-522 PKFTVLLLVML
+522 PRITVLVLVA
-533 TGLSVV
+533 TTAVSVM
-539 GFGLVKQSFFP
+539 GFALVKQSFFP

-577 AIEKQVLAQDEVV
+577 DIEALVKDRDEVV
-590 NVSSFIG
+590 NVTSFIG

-607 SPELPNPAFGQLI
+607 SPDLPNPSFGQLI
-620 VRTHNRDEIPA
+620 VRTHNREEIPL
-631 VMQRLN
+631 VMN
-637 EDIRKQHPQAEVF
+637 ELRAQIRERHPQADVF

-665 ARFKGSDDEVLRD
+665 ARFKGNDSAVLRE
-678 LAAKAEDIMRSTPSV
+678 LGAKAEALMRQEPTI
-693 TDIRQDWRQREFT
+693 TDVRQDWRQREFT
-706 VYPVV
+706 IYPVV

-717 IVGLSRTDIADA
+717 IAGLSRTDIADA

-735 GKTVGV
+735 GKTVGI
-741 YREDEQQIPV
+741 YREDERQIPV

-756 VSERQSMQWLK
+756 VSERQNMDWLR

-787 SFDVEA
+787 EFDVQA
-793 HNGVIKRR
+793 HDGIIKRR
-801 NRVRTLSVLAEPA
+801 NRVRTLTVQAEPA
-814 DGFTAEEGR
+814 GDYTAEEAR
-823 KQLAQTLAEL
+823 RNVAAVIENMSLP
-833 DMPAGYELEWGGE
+833 DGYSFEWGGE
-846 YESSRDAQAALGQ
+846 FESSRDAQKALGQ
-859 QLPVSFLCMILITV
+859 QLPLSFLSMILITV

-893 CGVSAGLI
+893 CGVTAGLVF
-901 LTGLPF
+901 TGMPF

-928 LVDEADLRRKQG
+928 LVDETDLRRKEG
-940 GSIREVIV
+940 GALRDAIV
-948 GASLSRVRPVM
+948 GASLSRVRPVV

-982 VTIMAGLTFATLLT
+982 VTIMSGLTFATLLT
-996 LVAVPVLYELFFSSQ
+996 LVAVPVLYSLFFS
-1011 SESAETRA
+1011 EKDMGH

>member
-1 MRIAT
+1 MKIAT
-6 YSINNPVTVWLLMVI
+6 YSIKNPLTVWLLMLI
-21 CLVGG
+21 CLIGG
-26 VLGVINIGKLEDPA
+26 VTGVVAIGKLEDPA
-40 FAVKTAIVTTNYPGA
+40 FAVKTAIVTTTYPGA
-55 TAEEVEQE
+55 TAEEVELE
-63 VTEPLESTIQQLA
+63 ITEPLESTIQQLA
-76 TLGDI
+76 QLGDI

-96 RDDFNSDNLPQAWDE
+96 RDDFNSDNLQQAWDE

-121 RLPSGAN
+121 KLPSGAN

-146 VAEGYSNR
+146 VAEGFSDR
-154 EKQQL
+154 QRQEL
-159 ATRLRREILTV
+159 ATRLRREVLTV

-182 EETIYVEVSQE
+182 EETIYVEVTQE

-201 MSSIAQVFQTESAI
+201 MSSIASVFQTESDI

-223 GERRVRLVIPAGD
+223 GERRIRLVLPAGD
-236 DSEETIRKL
+236 DSEETIKGL
-245 KFGVPGTTEQLHVG
+245 KFGVPGTTEQLHIG
-259 DIARVYRVESERPSQ
+259 DIARVYRVESESPSQ
-274 VVRHNGQEAF
+274 VVRHNGHEAF
-284 TLAIAGRSDQNIV
+284 TLAIAGRSDRNIV
-297 DIGHEVEE
+297 DIGHAVEA
-305 HLNELRETL
+305 HLDELRSHL

-354 VMGWRVGVVVGSTL
+354 VMGWRVGVVVGGTL
-368 LLTVLGTVLLM
+368 LLTVLGTVLTM

-410 SMLLNMQK
+410 SMLLSMHK
-418 GQAST
+418 GQDSVS
-423 EAAEDAAQQTQYP
+423 AAEDAAQQTQYP

-484 PLLGHYFFKQTTNGD
+484 PLLGHYLFTQKEA
-499 NGELYNSTGYR
+499 GEDAGHYDGGGYR
-510 FYRGLLGSALRF
+510 FYKGLLGAALRF
-522 PKFTVLLLVML
+522 PRITVLVLVA
-533 TGLSVV
+533 TTAVSVM
-539 GFGLVKQSFFP
+539 GFALVKQSFFP

-577 AIEKQVLAQDEVV
+577 DIEALVKARDEVV
-590 NVSSFIG
+590 NVTSFIG

-607 SPELPNPAFGQLI
+607 SLDLPNPSFGQLI
-620 VRTHNRDEIPA
+620 VRTHNREEIPL
-631 VMQRLN
+631 VMN
-637 EDIRKQHPQAEVF
+637 ELRAQIRERHPQADVF

-665 ARFKGSDDEVLRD
+665 ARFKGNDSAMLRE
-678 LAAKAEDIMRSTPSV
+678 LGAKAEALMRQEPTI
-693 TDIRQDWRQREFT
+693 TDVRQDWRQREFT
-706 VYPVV
+706 IYPVV

-717 IVGLSRTDIADA
+717 IAGLSRTDIADA

-735 GKTVGV
+735 GKTVGI
-741 YREDEQQIPV
+741 YREDERQIPV

-756 VSERQSMQWLK
+756 VSERQNMDWLR

-787 SFDVEA
+787 EFDVQA
-793 HNGVIKRR
+793 HDGIIKRR
-801 NRVRTLSVLAEPA
+801 NRVRTLTVQAEPA
-814 DGFTAEEGR
+814 GDYTAEEAR
-823 KQLAQTLAEL
+823 RNVAAVIEN
-833 DMPAGYELEWGGE
+833 MPLPDGYSFEWGGE
-846 YESSRDAQAALGQ
+846 FESSRDAQKALGQ
-859 QLPVSFLCMILITV
+859 QLPLSFLSMILITV

-893 CGVSAGLI
+893 CGVTAGLVF
-901 LTGLPF
+901 TGMPF

-928 LVDEADLRRKQG
+928 LVDETDLRRKEG
-940 GSIREVIV
+940 GALRDAIV
-948 GASLSRVRPVM
+948 GASLSRVRPVV

-982 VTIMAGLTFATLLT
+982 VTIMSGLTFATLLT
-996 LVAVPVLYELFFSSQ
+996 LVAVPVLYSLFFS
-1011 SESAETRA
+1011 EKDMGH

>member
-1 MRIAT
+1 MKIAT
-6 YSINNPVTVWLLMVI
+6 YSIKNPLTVWLLMLI
-21 CLVGG
+21 CLIGG
-26 VLGVINIGKLEDPA
+26 VTGVVAIGKLEDPA
-40 FAVKTAIVTTNYPGA
+40 FAVKTAIVTTTYPGA
-55 TAEEVEQE
+55 TAEEVELE
-63 VTEPLESTIQQLA
+63 ITEPLESTIQQLA
-76 TLGDI
+76 QLGDI

-96 RDDFNSDNLPQAWDE
+96 RDDFNSDNLQQAWDE

-121 RLPSGAN
+121 KLPSGAN

-146 VAEGYSNR
+146 VAEGFSDR
-154 EKQQL
+154 QRQEL
-159 ATRLRREILTV
+159 ATRLRREVLTV

-182 EETIYVEVSQE
+182 EETIYVEVTQE

-201 MSSIAQVFQTESAI
+201 MSSIASVFQTESDI

-223 GERRVRLVIPAGD
+223 GERRIRLVLPAGD
-236 DSEETIRKL
+236 DSEETIKGL
-245 KFGVPGTTEQLHVG
+245 KFGVPGTTEQLHIG
-259 DIARVYRVESERPSQ
+259 DIARVYRVESESPSQ
-274 VVRHNGQEAF
+274 VVRHNGHEAF
-284 TLAIAGRSDQNIV
+284 TLAIAGRSDRNIV
-297 DIGHEVEE
+297 DIGHAVEA
-305 HLNELRETL
+305 HLDELRSHL

-354 VMGWRVGVVVGSTL
+354 VMGWRVGVVVGGTL
-368 LLTVLGTVLLM
+368 LLTVLGTVLTM

-410 SMLLNMQK
+410 SMLLSMHK
-418 GQAST
+418 GQDSVS
-423 EAAEDAAQQTQYP
+423 AAEDAAQQTQYP

-484 PLLGHYFFKQTTNGD
+484 PLLGHYLFTQKEA
-499 NGELYNSTGYR
+499 GEDAGHYDSGGYR
-510 FYRGLLGSALRF
+510 FYKGLLGAALRF
-522 PKFTVLLLVML
+522 PRITVLVLVA
-533 TGLSVV
+533 TTAVSVM
-539 GFGLVKQSFFP
+539 GFALVKQSFFP

-577 AIEKQVLAQDEVV
+577 DIEALVKARDEVV
-590 NVSSFIG
+590 NVTSFIG

-607 SPELPNPAFGQLI
+607 SPDLPNPSFGQLI
-620 VRTHNRDEIPA
+620 VRTHNREEIPL
-631 VMQRLN
+631 VMN
-637 EDIRKQHPQAEVF
+637 ELRVQIRERHPQADVF

-665 ARFKGSDDEVLRD
+665 ARFKGNDSAVLRE
-678 LAAKAEDIMRSTPSV
+678 LGAKAEALMRQEPTI
-693 TDIRQDWRQREFT
+693 TDVRQDWRQREFT
-706 VYPVV
+706 IYPVV

-717 IVGLSRTDIADA
+717 IAGLSRTDIADA

-735 GKTVGV
+735 GKTVGI
-741 YREDEQQIPV
+741 YREDERQIPV

-756 VSERQSMQWLK
+756 VSERQNMDWLR

-787 SFDVEA
+787 EFDVQA
-793 HNGVIKRR
+793 HDGIIKRR
-801 NRVRTLSVLAEPA
+801 NRVRTLTVQAEPA
-814 DGFTAEEGR
+814 GDYTAEEAR
-823 KQLAQTLAEL
+823 RNVAAVIEN
-833 DMPAGYELEWGGE
+833 MPLPDGYSFEWGGE
-846 YESSRDAQAALGQ
+846 FESSRDAQKALGQ
-859 QLPVSFLCMILITV
+859 QLPLSFLSMILITV

-893 CGVSAGLI
+893 CGVTAGLVF
-901 LTGLPF
+901 TGMPF

-928 LVDEADLRRKQG
+928 LVDETDLRRKEG
-940 GSIREVIV
+940 GALRDAIV
-948 GASLSRVRPVM
+948 GASLSRVRPVV

-982 VTIMAGLTFATLLT
+982 VTIMSGLTFATLLT
-996 LVAVPVLYELFFSSQ
+996 LVAVPVLYSLFFS
-1011 SESAETRA
+1011 EKDMGH

>member
-1 MRIAT
+1 MKIAT
-6 YSINNPVTVWLLMVI
+6 YSIKNPLTVWLLMLI
-21 CLVGG
+21 CLIGG
-26 VLGVINIGKLEDPA
+26 VTGVVAIGKLEDPA
-40 FAVKTAIVTTNYPGA
+40 FAVKTAIVTTTYPGA
-55 TAEEVEQE
+55 TAEEVELE
-63 VTEPLESTIQQLA
+63 ITEPLESTIQQLA
-76 TLGDI
+76 QLGDI

-96 RDDFNSDNLPQAWDE
+96 RDDFNSDNLQQAWDE

-121 RLPSGAN
+121 KLPSGAN

-146 VAEGYSNR
+146 VAEGFSDR
-154 EKQQL
+154 QRQEL
-159 ATRLRREILTV
+159 ATRLRREVLTV

-182 EETIYVEVSQE
+182 EETIYVEVTQE

-201 MSSIAQVFQTESAI
+201 MSSIASVFQTESDI

-223 GERRVRLVIPAGD
+223 GERRIRLVLPAGD
-236 DSEETIRKL
+236 DSEETIKGL
-245 KFGVPGTTEQLHVG
+245 KFGVPGTTEQLHIG
-259 DIARVYRVESERPSQ
+259 DMARVYRVESESPSQ
-274 VVRHNGQEAF
+274 VVRHNGHEAF
-284 TLAIAGRSDQNIV
+284 TLAIAGRSDRNIV
-297 DIGHEVEE
+297 DIGHAVEA
-305 HLNELRETL
+305 HLDELRSHL

-354 VMGWRVGVVVGSTL
+354 VMGWRVGVVVGGTL
-368 LLTVLGTVLLM
+368 LLTVLGTVLTM

-410 SMLLNMQK
+410 SMLLSMHK
-418 GQAST
+418 GQDSVS
-423 EAAEDAAQQTQYP
+423 AAEDAAQQTQYP

-484 PLLGHYFFKQTTNGD
+484 PLLGHYLFTQKEA
-499 NGELYNSTGYR
+499 GEDAGHYDGGGYR
-510 FYRGLLGSALRF
+510 FYKGLLGAALRF
-522 PKFTVLLLVML
+522 PRITVLVLVA
-533 TGLSVV
+533 TTAVSVM
-539 GFGLVKQSFFP
+539 GFALVKQSFFP

-577 AIEKQVLAQDEVV
+577 DIEALVKARDEVV
-590 NVSSFIG
+590 NVTSFIG

-607 SPELPNPAFGQLI
+607 SPDLPNPSFGQLI
-620 VRTHNRDEIPA
+620 VRTHNREEIPL
-631 VMQRLN
+631 VMN
-637 EDIRKQHPQAEVF
+637 ELRAQIRERHPQADVF

-665 ARFKGSDDEVLRD
+665 ARFKGNDSAMLRE
-678 LAAKAEDIMRSTPSV
+678 LGAKAEALMRQEPTI
-693 TDIRQDWRQREFT
+693 TDVRQDWRQREFT
-706 VYPVV
+706 IYPVV

-717 IVGLSRTDIADA
+717 IAGLSRTDIADA

-735 GKTVGV
+735 GKTVGI
-741 YREDEQQIPV
+741 YREDERQIPV

-756 VSERQSMQWLK
+756 VSERQNMDWLR

-787 SFDVEA
+787 EFDVQA
-793 HNGVIKRR
+793 HDGIIKRR
-801 NRVRTLSVLAEPA
+801 NRVRTLTVQAEPA
-814 DGFTAEEGR
+814 GDYTAEEAR
-823 KQLAQTLAEL
+823 RNVAAVIEN
-833 DMPAGYELEWGGE
+833 MPLPDGYSFEWGGE
-846 YESSRDAQAALGQ
+846 FESSRDAQKALGQ
-859 QLPVSFLCMILITV
+859 QLPLSFLSMILITV

-893 CGVSAGLI
+893 CGVTAGLVF
-901 LTGLPF
+901 TGMPF

-928 LVDEADLRRKQG
+928 LVDETDLRRKEG
-940 GSIREVIV
+940 GALRDAIV
-948 GASLSRVRPVM
+948 GASLSRVRPVV

-982 VTIMAGLTFATLLT
+982 VTIMSGLTFATLLT
-996 LVAVPVLYELFFSSQ
+996 LVAVPVLYSLFFS
-1011 SESAETRA
+1011 EKDMGH

>member
-1 MRIAT
+1 MKIAT
-6 YSINNPVTVWLLMVI
+6 YSIKNPLTVWLLMLI
-21 CLVGG
+21 CLIGG
-26 VLGVINIGKLEDPA
+26 VTGVIAIGKLEDPA
-40 FAVKTAIVTTNYPGA
+40 FAVKTAIVTTTYPGA
-55 TAEEVEQE
+55 TAEEVELE
-63 VTEPLESTIQQLA
+63 ITEPLESTIQQLA
-76 TLGDI
+76 QLGDI

-96 RDDFNSDNLPQAWDE
+96 RDDFNSDNLQQAWDE

-121 RLPSGAN
+121 KLPSGAN

-146 VAEGYSNR
+146 VAEGFSDR
-154 EKQQL
+154 QRQEL
-159 ATRLRREILTV
+159 ATRLRREVLTV

-182 EETIYVEVSQE
+182 EETIYVEVTQE

-201 MSSIAQVFQTESAI
+201 MSSIASVFQTESDI

-223 GERRVRLVIPAGD
+223 GERRIRLVLPAGD
-236 DSEETIRKL
+236 DSEETIKGL
-245 KFGVPGTTEQLHVG
+245 KFGVPGTTEQLHIG
-259 DIARVYRVESERPSQ
+259 DIARVYRVESESPSQ
-274 VVRHNGQEAF
+274 VVRHNGHEAF
-284 TLAIAGRSDQNIV
+284 TLAIAGRSDRNIV
-297 DIGHEVEE
+297 DIGHAVEA
-305 HLNELRETL
+305 HLDELRTHL

-354 VMGWRVGVVVGSTL
+354 VMGWRVGVVVGGTL
-368 LLTVLGTVLLM
+368 LLTVLGTVLTM

-410 SMLLNMQK
+410 SMLLSMHK
-418 GQAST
+418 GQDSVS
-423 EAAEDAAQQTQYP
+423 AAEDAAQQTQYP

-484 PLLGHYFFKQTTNGD
+484 PLLGHYLFTQKEA
-499 NGELYNSTGYR
+499 GEDAGHYDGGGYR
-510 FYRGLLGSALRF
+510 FYKGLLGAALRF
-522 PKFTVLLLVML
+522 PRITVLVLVA
-533 TGLSVV
+533 TTAVSVM
-539 GFGLVKQSFFP
+539 GFALVKQSFFP

-577 AIEKQVLAQDEVV
+577 DIEALVKARDEVV
-590 NVSSFIG
+590 NVTSFIG

-607 SPELPNPAFGQLI
+607 SPDLPNPSFGQLI
-620 VRTHNRDEIPA
+620 VRTHNREEIPL
-631 VMQRLN
+631 VMN
-637 EDIRKQHPQAEVF
+637 ELRAQIRERHPQADVF

-665 ARFKGSDDEVLRD
+665 ARFKGNDSAVLRE
-678 LAAKAEDIMRSTPSV
+678 LGAKAEALMRQEPTI
-693 TDIRQDWRQREFT
+693 TDVRQDWRQREFT
-706 VYPVV
+706 IYPVV

-717 IVGLSRTDIADA
+717 IAGLSRTDIADA

-735 GKTVGV
+735 GKTVGI
-741 YREDEQQIPV
+741 YREDERQIPV

-756 VSERQSMQWLK
+756 VSERQNMDWLR

-787 SFDVEA
+787 EFDVQA
-793 HNGVIKRR
+793 HDGIIKRR
-801 NRVRTLSVLAEPA
+801 NRVRTLTVQAEPA
-814 DGFTAEEGR
+814 GDYTAEEAR
-823 KQLAQTLAEL
+823 RNVAAVIEN
-833 DMPAGYELEWGGE
+833 MPLPDGYSFEWGGE
-846 YESSRDAQAALGQ
+846 FESSRDAQKALGQ
-859 QLPVSFLCMILITV
+859 QLPLSFLSMILITV

-893 CGVSAGLI
+893 CGVTAGLVF
-901 LTGLPF
+901 TGMPF

-928 LVDEADLRRKQG
+928 LVDETDLRRKEG
-940 GSIREVIV
+940 GALRDAIV
-948 GASLSRVRPVM
+948 GASLSRVRPVV

-982 VTIMAGLTFATLLT
+982 VTIMSGLTFATLLT
-996 LVAVPVLYELFFSSQ
+996 LVAVPVLYSLFFS
-1011 SESAETRA
+1011 EKDMGH